1 MLPYT
6 AEILQ
11 LSTEIPHLGTLL
23 PPATMVTVVSPVC
36 GSRISLS
43 VLLADGRVERFA
55 WEIEACALG
64 QASAALVG
72 ARAVGWRLED
82 VDSAA
87 QALDALLK
95 SNAPLPPS
103 LAWLTPLIPV
113 QSVPQRHGSVLL
125 PLRAFQKA
133 FSSSTGR
140 I

>member
-72 ARAVGWRLED
+72 ARAVGWRLEE

-95 SNAPLPPS
+95 SNAPLPQP
-103 LAWLTPLIPV
+103 LAWLAPMIPV